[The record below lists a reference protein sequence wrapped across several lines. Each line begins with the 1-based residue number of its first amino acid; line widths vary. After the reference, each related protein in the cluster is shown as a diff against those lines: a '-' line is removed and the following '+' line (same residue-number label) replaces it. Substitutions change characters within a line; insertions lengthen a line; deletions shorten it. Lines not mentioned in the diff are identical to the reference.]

1 MSVAPVMLM
10 AHELSDRHTWT
21 SPRGG
26 NLCATVATGSLAL
39 PGQSDVQSKGP
50 RLHLRQ
56 VVVCNLAAHKIC
68 AHRWNIRRAT
78 RIQHDYRKR
87 IMELANVGVHVCGPW
102 AEGRV
107 RRVRLGSGSPC
118 DQLAP
123 QNLRRSPQE
132 CYNKRRQSICI
143 TVLYAWPGAKH
154 LSCGCR
160 QWWAF
165 DVQYIT

>member
-1 MSVAPVMLM
+1 M
-10 AHELSDRHTWT
+10 WT
-21 SPRGG
+21 PSRRG
-26 NLCATVATGSLAL
+26 NLCATGQRLEARVATGSLAL
-39 PGQSDVQSKGP
+39 PGLPDFQSEWP
-50 RLHLRQ
+50 HLHLRQ
-56 VVVCNLAAHKIC
+56 VVVCHLAAHKIC
-68 AHRWNIRRAT
+68 ASRWNIRRVT
-78 RIQHDYRKR
+78 RTQHDFLKG
-87 IMELANVGVHVCGPW
+87 IMELANVGLHVCGPW

-107 RRVRLGSGSPC
+107 PCVRLGSGSPG

-132 CYNKRRQSICI
+132 CYNKMRQSSCI
-143 TVLYAWPGAKH
+143 TMLYAWPGAKH